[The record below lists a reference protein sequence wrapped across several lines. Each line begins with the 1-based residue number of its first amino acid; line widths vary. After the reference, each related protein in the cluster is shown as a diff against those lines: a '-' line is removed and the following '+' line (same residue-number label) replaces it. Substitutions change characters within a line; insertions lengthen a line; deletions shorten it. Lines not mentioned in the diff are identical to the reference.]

1 MDVNFAKGL
10 EAWAVAEG
18 LTVDTTGHVEARILR
33 ALRALA
39 TVAGQGG
46 FVAFNNEVL
55 TLLTTIAAS
64 AGGGDADSVGGFTP
78 GTAGGAVIE
87 SETAA
92 DVRTAAALGSIATQ
106 AADSVS
112 ISGGSVTGI
121 TDLAVADGGTGAS
134 TAAGARDNIVFASS
148 GVVNPAS
155 PYTVAAGV
163 NRVTLNASG
172 TVVLPALSSYA
183 DVQPIVVING
193 TSSAITVTLDPD
205 GTETIDGGGAGA
217 SAAYTVAARG
227 SVGAVRLSATAW
239 GSVQSGSV
247 GVTGARI
254 YQSGGV
260 LYAVGQGIGASG
272 RVDVGTPVAM
282 TAVAGGGKVTQSGTD
297 ITLASG
303 AVAAATPAPD
313 VIGGEGQCWWVALS
327 ALGVTAPSFG
337 DRITSLIRMTTRP
350 TVDRAYVG
358 CALLSGEWAT
368 SAETVFTAALGYG
381 PSNKLAR
388 WSGGVS
394 TFSSSSA
401 NAGID
406 LLTVQMGVRLDKAL
420 VQYTDAAKTA
430 TTSLSTTIAPSA
442 AAPTHMG
449 FFVCAAGGNTASAAT
464 FGDVIAYFDFV
475 YVS

>member
-1 MDVNFAKGL
+1 MSTISLSTASTLAFTNAALPMGTAPTDGQVLVRSGSTITGAAAASGL
-10 EAWAVAEG
+10 PSTGGTGIVAQTAASTTAARTITG
-18 LTVDTTGHVEARILR
+18 TANRLTVSNGDG
-33 ALRALA
+33 
-39 TVAGQGG
+39 VAG
-46 FVAFNNEVL
+46 NP
-55 TLLTTIAAS
+55 TLDVGS
-64 AGGGDADSVGGFTP
+64 NVYVAGGT
-78 GTAGGAVIE
+78 
-87 SETAA
+87 
-92 DVRTAAALGSIATQ
+92 DV
-106 AADSVS
+106 
-112 ISGGSVTGI
+112 
-121 TDLAVADGGTGAS
+121 AVADGGTGAS
-134 TAAGARDNIVFASS
+134 TAAGARDNIVFASA
-148 GVVNPAS
+148 GAIDPAS

-163 NRVTLNASG
+163 NTITLGSSK
-172 TVVLPALSSYA
+172 TVALPALSTYA
-183 DVQPIVVING
+183 DGQVLRVINS

-272 RVDVGTPVAM
+272 RVDVGAPVAM
-282 TAVAGGGKVTQSGTD
+282 TAVAGGGKVTQTGTD
-297 ITLASG
+297 IVLASG

-337 DRITSLIRMTTRP
+337 DRVTSLIKMATRP

-368 SAETVFTAALGYG
+368 SAETVFTAALGHG
-381 PSNKLAR
+381 PANKLAK
-388 WSGGVS
+388 WSGGTG
-394 TFSSSSA
+394 TFSTA
-401 NAGID
+401 TAAAGID
-406 LLTVQMGVRLDKAL
+406 LLTVQMGARVDKGL

-430 TTSLSTTIAPSA
+430 TTSLSTTIAPST
-442 AAPTHMG
+442 AAPTHLG
-449 FFVCAAGGNTASAAT
+449 FFCCAAGGNTASAAT

-475 YVS
+475 YAP